1 MSKENYKRV
10 RNHTVAEH
18 RFHFFILK
26 RCYEL
31 QKRVDY
37 NINLKKLCNFNATPH
52 KLRSNRIDSQKD
64 KG

>member
-37 NINLKKLCNFNATPH
+37 NINLKKIMQL
-52 KLRSNRIDSQKD
+52 
-64 KG
+64 